1 MLSLQLGVSGVLF
14 LHDLGHKIGPK
25 WSKQA
30 MIIKLPLLINEI
42 LDLLEIMPCTLE
54 TLFQTVEKI
63 SQPFWLNDEHWRT
76 KGLLW
81 ETYPHLYVLYSS
93 VLLWKGW

>member
-1 MLSLQLGVSGVLF
+1 MPSLQLGVSDVLF

-30 MIIKLPLLINEI
+30 IIIKWPPLINEI

-54 TLFQTVEKI
+54 TL
-63 SQPFWLNDEHWRT
+63 L
-76 KGLLW
+76 
-81 ETYPHLYVLYSS
+81 
-93 VLLWKGW
+93 

>member
-1 MLSLQLGVSGVLF
+1 MPSLQLCVSDVLF

-30 MIIKLPLLINEI
+30 IIIKLPLLITDI

-54 TLFQTVEKI
+54 TL
-63 SQPFWLNDEHWRT
+63 L
-76 KGLLW
+76 
-81 ETYPHLYVLYSS
+81 
-93 VLLWKGW
+93 